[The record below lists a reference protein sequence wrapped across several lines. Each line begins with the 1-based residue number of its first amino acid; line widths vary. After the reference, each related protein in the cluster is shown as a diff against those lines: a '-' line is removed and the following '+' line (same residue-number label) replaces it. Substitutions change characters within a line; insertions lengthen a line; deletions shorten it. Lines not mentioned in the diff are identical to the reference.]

1 MSLLEQLLLRSRVA
15 ECRHGF
21 SQIQP
26 GAQSMMQY
34 QPGQRWISTSE
45 PELGLGV
52 LLDFESGKATVL
64 FTAAQEKRIYS
75 VDTAPLVRVRFK
87 EGDQILLDDG
97 SETLKVDAV
106 VEEEGL
112 LTYRCGSRD
121 VSEGELSDTISFSKP
136 EDRLLSGQCD
146 DLRDF
151 NLRIESLFRAQQ
163 IRRSPVRGLLGGRV
177 DLIPHQIAIA
187 KEVSSR
193 IAPRVLL
200 ADEVGL
206 GKTIEACLI
215 MHRLHLTGRAD
226 RVLIILP
233 EPLVHQWFVE
243 LLRRFNLL
251 FALFDE
257 ERCQS
262 IREGNPFLDSQLVIC
277 SQEFLLNNPQR
288 IPEVL
293 EAGWDMLIVDEVH
306 HLEWSPEEASE
317 AYELVQGLAEETP
330 SVVLLSATPQQ
341 LGPEGHF
348 ARLQLL
354 DSHRYNDLEEFLAES
369 ERYERVADAI
379 DLIKK
384 GGSPDPNEF
393 AGRVSEGLGR
403 LDELGMREQ
412 VTRDLL
418 DSFGTGRVMFRNTRK
433 QLSGFPER
441 KAHLIELEGDELQ
454 AKVVWLVDFLARN
467 PSEKILLICKTIDL
481 VEEITEALL
490 NCVSIKVAQFHEELT
505 LLQRDRNAAYFAED
519 DGARLLICSEIGSE
533 GRNFQFAHHLVL
545 YDLPENPELLEQRI
559 GRLDRIG
566 QIETIHL
573 HIPFTKGSR
582 DERYAR
588 WYQEGLNAFEKNL
601 QGAALLVKKLQEL
614 EAPTLDEF
622 IAESKILRA
631 ETEALMERGQ
641 DRLLALTSRG
651 DGSIEKTLELIG
663 AWDGKRDLEDWMMR
677 LFDHF
682 GINVEELGNRD
693 YLLKPGHVI
702 TDAFPDLPED
712 GMSVTFDRQRALSRE
727 EIGLMT
733 ADHPMV
739 VSAIDLLLS
748 GEGGNSAFGVWE
760 STEKALILEAYFV
773 IECVAPA
780 TLQIDYFLPAT
791 PVRLAVNHQGR
802 DLSGDQALLKAT
814 LRRDNHRKILDQGK
828 VTSKIIPAMLAKLHD
843 LVRVERDKI
852 VGKAVSRMH
861 ELLAAELTR
870 MIDLQEVNPMIDDR
884 EISALKSQISRIE
897 EALAGARIR
906 LDCVRLVY
914 KLPKF

>member
-1 MSLLEQLLLRSRVA
+1 
-15 ECRHGF
+15 
-21 SQIQP
+21 
-26 GAQSMMQY
+26 MQY
-34 QPGQRWISTSE
+34 QAGQRWVTTTE

-52 LLDFESGKATVL
+52 LLEFRSGKATIH
-64 FTAAQEKRIYS
+64 FTAVQEKRIYS
-75 VDTAPLVRVRFK
+75 VDTAPLLRVRFK
-87 EGDQILLDDG
+87 VGDEILLQANE
-97 SETLKVDAV
+97 SLKVDAV
-106 VEEEGL
+106 RESEGL
-112 LTYRCGSRD
+112 LIYHCGGRE
-121 VSEGELSDTISFSKP
+121 VSERELSDSISFSKP
-136 EDRLLSGQCD
+136 EDRLLGAQCD

-163 IRRSPVRGLLGGRV
+163 IRKSSVRGLLGGRV

-193 IAPRVLL
+193 VSPRVLL

-233 EPLVHQWFVE
+233 DPLVHQWFVE

-251 FALFDE
+251 FAIFDE

-277 SQEFLLNNPQR
+277 SQEFLLAHPHR

-293 EAGWDMLIVDEVH
+293 EAGWDMLIVDEAH
-306 HLEWSPEEASE
+306 HLEWSPAEPSE

-330 SVVLLSATPQQ
+330 SIILLSATPQQ
-341 LGPEGHF
+341 LGAAGHF

-354 DSHRYNDLEEFLAES
+354 DPHRHNDLEEFLAES
-369 ERYERVADAI
+369 DHYERVADAI
-379 DLIKK
+379 DLIQE
-384 GGSPDPNEF
+384 GGNPNPEDF
-393 AGRVSEGLGR
+393 TGRVSEGLTK
-403 LDELGMREQ
+403 LDEPGMREK

-441 KAHLIELEGDELQ
+441 KAHLIELEGEELD
-454 AKVVWLVDFLARN
+454 AKVNWLLGFLAKH
-467 PSEKILLICKTIDL
+467 PSEKVLLICKTIDL
-481 VEEITEALL
+481 VEDITEALL
-490 NCVSIKVAQFHEELT
+490 DQVSLNIAQFHEELT
-505 LLQRDRNAAYFAED
+505 LLQRDRNAAYFAEEE
-519 DGARLLICSEIGSE
+519 GARLLICSEIGSE
-533 GRNFQFAHHLVL
+533 GRNFQFCHHLVL

-566 QIETIHL
+566 QTETISL
-573 HIPFTKGSR
+573 HIPFTKSSR

-601 QGAALLVKKLQEL
+601 PGAALLVKKLQHI

-622 IAESKILRA
+622 IAESRRLRA

-641 DRLLALTSRG
+641 DRLLALTSQG
-651 DGSIEKTLELIG
+651 DGAVEETLEVIDG
-663 AWDGKRDLEDWMMR
+663 WDGNREFEDWMMR
-677 LFDHF
+677 LLDHF
-682 GINVEELGNRD
+682 GINVEELGARS
-693 YLLKPGHVI
+693 YLLKPGNVI

-739 VSAIDLLLS
+739 VSAVDLLLS
-748 GEGGNSAFGVWE
+748 GDSGNSAFGVWE
-760 STEKALILEAYFV
+760 STDKALILEAYYV
-773 IECVAPA
+773 IECVAPSQ
-780 TLQIDYFLPAT
+780 LQTDHFLPAT
-791 PVRLAVNHQGR
+791 PVRLAVNHQGEN
-802 DLSGDQALLKAT
+802 LSSDAALLKAT

-828 VTSKIIPAMLAKLHD
+828 VTTDFIPNMLSKLNE
-843 LVRVERDKI
+843 LVKSEREKI
-852 VGKAVSRMH
+852 VQKAVGAMQKNFTAEIARM
-861 ELLAAELTR
+861 E
-870 MIDLQEVNPMIDDR
+870 DLQEVNPLIDDQ
-884 EISALKSQISRIE
+884 EVKVFKAHAAKVE
-897 EALAGARIR
+897 EALESARVR
-906 LDCVRLVY
+906 LDSVRLVY
-914 KLPKF
+914 KLPK

>member
-1 MSLLEQLLLRSRVA
+1 
-15 ECRHGF
+15 
-21 SQIQP
+21 
-26 GAQSMMQY
+26 MQY
-34 QPGQRWISTSE
+34 QAGQRWVSTTE

-52 LLDFESGKATVL
+52 LLEFVGGGGKGKATIL

-75 VDTAPLVRVRFK
+75 VDTAPLLRVRFK
-87 EGDQILLDDG
+87 AGDEILLDG
-97 SETLKVDAV
+97 NETLKVDEV
-106 VEEEGL
+106 LESEGL
-112 LTYRCGSRD
+112 LTYRCGNRE
-121 VSEGELSDTISFSKP
+121 VVEGELSDSISFSKP
-136 EDRLLSGQCD
+136 EDRLLGGQCD

-163 IRRSPVRGLLGGRV
+163 IRKSPVRGLLGGRV

-215 MHRLHLTGRAD
+215 MHRLHLMGRAD
-226 RVLIILP
+226 RVFILLP

-277 SQEFLLNNPQR
+277 SQEFLLNYPQR

-293 EAGWDMLIVDEVH
+293 EAGWDMLIVDEAH
-306 HLEWSPEEASE
+306 HLEWSPEEPSE

-330 SVVLLSATPQQ
+330 SVILLSATPQQ
-341 LGPEGHF
+341 LGAEGHF

-354 DSHRYNDLEEFLAES
+354 DPHRYNDLEEFLAES
-369 ERYERVADAI
+369 DHYERVADAI
-379 DLIKK
+379 DLIKE
-384 GGSPDPNEF
+384 GGNPDLEDF
-393 AGRVSEGLGR
+393 TGRVSEGLAK
-403 LDELGMREQ
+403 LDESGMREK

-441 KAHLIELEGDELQ
+441 KAHLIELEGEDELT
-454 AKVVWLVDFLARN
+454 AKVDWLVKFLAKH
-467 PSEKILLICKTIDL
+467 PSEKVLLICKTIDL
-481 VEEITEALL
+481 VEDITEALL
-490 NCVSIKVAQFHEELT
+490 ERVSLKVAQFHEELT
-505 LLQRDRNAAYFAED
+505 LLQRDRNAAYFSEE
-519 DGARLLICSEIGSE
+519 DGARLLLCSEIGSE
-533 GRNFQFAHHLVL
+533 GRNFQFSHHLVL

-566 QIETIHL
+566 QTETINL

-601 QGAALLVKKLQEL
+601 QGAALLVKKLQQI

-622 IAESKILRA
+622 IAESKKLRA
-631 ETEALMERGQ
+631 ETEFLMERGQ
-641 DRLLALTSRG
+641 DRLLVFTSQG
-651 DGSIEKTLELIG
+651 DGSVEETLEAIDG
-663 AWDGKRDLEDWMMR
+663 WDGNREFEDWMTRM
-677 LFDHF
+677 LDHF
-682 GINVEELGNRD
+682 GIKVEELGGRS
-693 YLLKPGHVI
+693 YLLKPGNVI
-702 TDAFPDLPED
+702 TDAFPDLPDE

-733 ADHPMV
+733 ADHPMM
-739 VSAIDLLLS
+739 VSAVDLLLS
-748 GEGGNSAFGVWE
+748 GESGNSAFGVWE
-760 STEKALILEAYFV
+760 STDKALILEAYYV
-773 IECVAPA
+773 VECIAPA
-780 TLQIDYFLPAT
+780 TLQTDHFLPAT
-791 PVRLAVNHQGR
+791 PVRLAVNHQGA
-802 DLSGDQALLKAT
+802 DLSKDAGLLKAT

-828 VTSKIIPAMLAKLHD
+828 VTSEIIPSMLATLNGMIK
-843 LVRVERDKI
+843 VERDK
-852 VGKAVSRMH
+852 VVSKATQLMEETFS
-861 ELLAAELTR
+861 AELAR
-870 MIDLQEVNPMIDDR
+870 MEDLQEVNPMIDDH
-884 EISALKSQISRIE
+884 EISEFKTHIKSVK
-897 EALAGARIR
+897 EALQAARIR
-906 LDCVRLVY
+906 LDSVRLVY
-914 KLPKF
+914 KLPK